1 MKQHRWKCGSHETQA
16 QSQLSQEAVT
26 ADTFLQPQ
34 KHGQRTVPKGEV
46 CWAEI
51 KLDGSSGSVTGNQGK
66 DTATYSAQKNKKD
79 VRKGTGVWF
88 SHSSFYIISKA
99 HVSVHENRPAGF
111 KEPDK
116 NWEAESTPAFV
127 LMAKVRLKKNYP
139 KQIKEFL
146 PKETMKH
153 KATIGCVSS
162 VKWEYSIKS
171 KSNRSSLRTP

>member
-1 MKQHRWKCGSHETQA
+1 MDHLGLSPGIRAKTLRHIQHKRTKKTSEKE
-16 QSQLSQEAVT
+16 QE
-26 ADTFLQPQ
+26 F
-34 KHGQRTVPKGEV
+34 G
-46 CWAEI
+46 
-51 KLDGSSGSVTGNQGK
+51 
-66 DTATYSAQKNKKD
+66 
-79 VRKGTGVWF
+79 F

-153 KATIGCVSS
+153 KATIDCVSS